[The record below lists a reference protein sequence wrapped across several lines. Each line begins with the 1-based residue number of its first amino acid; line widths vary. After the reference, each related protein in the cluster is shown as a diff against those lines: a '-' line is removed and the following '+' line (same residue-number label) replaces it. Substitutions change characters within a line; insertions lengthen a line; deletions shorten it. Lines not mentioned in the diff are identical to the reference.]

1 MPGRALLG
9 HKYGWRRTAART
21 PHRRERGTF
30 ICGNGSRYAS
40 RCLPR
45 GVLDPDH
52 TLTSDVTS
60 NQARGP
66 DRVTKRQLL
75 STNGE
80 NLPRSLDTAGD
91 SQLRNRV
98 IQKASSGPVGH
109 GLRKAMGT
117 GWRQWSMKKEVS
129 KEARSVCR
137 WRVGRAMPGIACIV
151 VASCRVIGSAARAP

>member
-1 MPGRALLG
+1 MPYWATNTVGAAQRHGHLTGGKGVPSFVGTVVGTLRAAC
-9 HKYGWRRTAART
+9 R
-21 PHRRERGTF
+21 
-30 ICGNGSRYAS
+30 
-40 RCLPR
+40 
-45 GVLDPDH
+45 VLDPDH